1 MVNGTRSPRR
11 IVDLARDAAISADV
25 PPPRYSRNIVT
36 PCALSPHHWVR
47 GATSRPTSN
56 VYTGSRAEHVV
67 NGAVTMVA
75 IRSREDGNVR
85 VAMIP
90 GIAQANDE
98 SIATKE
104 RPSSPVVA
112 ITRSIKSPARDI

>member
-1 MVNGTRSPRR
+1 MVAFT
-11 IVDLARDAAISADV
+11 RDAAISEEV

-47 GATSRPTSN
+47 GATSRPISN
-56 VYTGSRAEHVV
+56 VYTGSRAEHVI

-85 VAMIP
+85 VAMMP

-98 SIATKE
+98 SIATKA
-104 RPSSPVVA
+104 RPSRPVLA
-112 ITRSIKSPARDI
+112 ITRSIRKAARDM